1 MKNGFV
7 KAAAVSPVIRLADTS
22 YNAERVIEAIRCAEA
37 GGVRVLVFPE
47 LTLTGVSCRD
57 LFTHRVLLEG
67 AEKALLKVAEATRGT
82 DMLVFV
88 GLPLAHGARVFSVGA
103 ALYDGEIL
111 GLVPNEA
118 PSDPRFSAPE
128 SGEACEVEL
137 DGYGLV
143 TLSSDLLFCH
153 GALRDLRVAV
163 EVGAGLDRFLSP
175 AARHAEAGATVIAQ
189 MAAFPETVCS
199 RDEAELNARYESR
212 QFRCGMLLA
221 APGRGE
227 STTDRAW
234 SGLCLIAEDGKL
246 LAAEEG
252 IADLTEAVKSRTSEE
267 AAQAA
272 DSAAEAAEDGT
283 VIVLSEI
290 DVEHMTTLRRA
301 TGCFDL
307 SSDYMAVSWGDR
319 LSETALSRRYLMHPH
334 LPETAEEL
342 PGCCRRMLDIQVSGL
357 VRRMEYAGLD
367 HCVVG
372 ISGGVDSTL
381 AVMVSAM
388 AVRRMG
394 LPASNVVACTL
405 PCFGTS
411 SRTKSNAIVVA
422 EQLGA
427 EVRVI
432 DIGKA
437 VYQHFDDI
445 GHAHDDYSIA
455 YENAQARERT
465 QVLMDIANK
474 CNGLDVGTED
484 LSEFIDGW
492 CTYNGDHTS
501 MYDVNMG
508 LTKTQVRA
516 NVRYVADTTE
526 DRVLKAA
533 LYDVLECP
541 VTPELLPIHDDQI
554 EQKSEEAVGSYS
566 LQDFFTHKM
575 LICGFT
581 PSKTFRL
588 AKLAYAGEF
597 TDEELVRWLTSYCRR
612 LFSQQFKRS
621 CLMDGPAVETFSV
634 SPRDGFLI
642 PSDAESTL
650 FLQDLESVTV

>member
-7 KAAAVSPVIRLADTS
+7 KVAAASPVIRVADAD
-22 YNAERVIEAIRCAEA
+22 YNAERVIEVISSAAQK
-37 GGVRVLVFPE
+37 GVKVLVFPE
-47 LTLTGVSCRD
+47 LTLTGCSCYD
-57 LFTHRVLLEG
+57 LFTHRVLLDG
-67 AEKALLKVAEATRGT
+67 AREALLRVAETTA
-82 DMLVFV
+82 DFDLLAFV
-88 GLPLAHGARVFSVGA
+88 GLPLAVGAKVYNVAA
-103 ALYDGEIL
+103 ALYHGEIL
-111 GLVPNEA
+111 AFIPAEGIADGYFSVPD
-118 PSDPRFSAPE
+118 PDSDY
-128 SGEACEVEL
+128 EVNL
-137 DGYGLV
+137 PGYGLV
-143 TLSSDLLFCH
+143 PMSCSVLFEHETLS
-153 GALRDLRVAV
+153 DLRVSA
-163 EVGAGLDRFLSP
+163 EVGAGLQRFLTP
-175 AARHAEAGATVIAQ
+175 AVRHAEAGATLIVQ
-189 MAAFPETVCS
+189 LGSFPETVTS

-212 QFRCGMLLA
+212 QFACGMVLA
-221 APGRGE
+221 APGKGE
-227 STTDRAW
+227 SSTDRVF
-234 SGLCLIAEDGKL
+234 SGLCLVAENGKI
-246 LAAEEG
+246 LA
-252 IADLTEAVKSRTSEE
+252 SEE
-267 AAQAA
+267 KAGSFA
-272 DSAAEAAEDGT
+272 
-283 VIVLSEI
+283 VSEI
-290 DVEHMTTLRRA
+290 DVEHMTGLRRSLD
-301 TGCFDL
+301 CFDAP
-307 SSDYMAVSWGDR
+307 SDYLRFSWGED
-319 LSETALSRRYLMHPH
+319 LTETALTRPYPMYPH
-334 LPETAEEL
+334 LPETGEQL
-342 PGCCRRMLDIQVSGL
+342 PDYCRRMLDIQVSGL
-357 VRRMEYAGLD
+357 VKRMEYAHLD

-388 AVRRMG
+388 AVKQMG
-394 LPASNVVACTL
+394 LPSTNVIACTL

-422 EQLGA
+422 EQIGA

-455 YENAQARERT
+455 FENAQARERT

-474 CNGLDVGTED
+474 VNGLDVGTED

-501 MYDVNMG
+501 MYDVNLG

-516 NVRYVADTTE
+516 NVRYIADTTE

-533 LYDVLECP
+533 LYDVLDCP

-554 EQKSEEAVGSYS
+554 EQKSEDAVGSYS

-588 AKLAYAGEF
+588 AKQAYAKEF
-597 TDEELVRWLTSYCRR
+597 TDEELIRWLTSYCKR

-621 CLMDGPAVETFSV
+621 CLMDGPAVEAFTV
-634 SPRDGFLI
+634 SPRVGFLI
-642 PSDAESTL
+642 PSDAEATL
-650 FLQDLESVTV
+650 FLKDLEQLTADRNV

>member
-7 KAAAVSPVIRLADTS
+7 KVAAASPVIRVADAD
-22 YNAERVIEAIRCAEA
+22 YNAERVIEVIRSAARE
-37 GGVRVLVFPE
+37 GVRVLVFPE
-47 LTLTGVSCRD
+47 LTLTGCSCYD
-57 LFTHRVLLEG
+57 LFTHRVLLDG
-67 AEKALLKVAEATRGT
+67 AREALLRVAEATV
-82 DMLVFV
+82 DFDLLAFV
-88 GLPLAHGARVFSVGA
+88 GLPLAVGA
-103 ALYDGEIL
+103 KVYNVAAALSRGEIL
-111 GLVPNEA
+111 AFIPAEGIADGYFSVPD
-118 PSDPRFSAPE
+118 PDSDY
-128 SGEACEVEL
+128 EVNL
-137 DGYGLV
+137 PGYGLV
-143 TLSSDLLFCH
+143 PMSCSVLFEHETLS
-153 GALRDLRVAV
+153 DLRVAA
-163 EVGAGLDRFLSP
+163 EVGAGLQRFLTP
-175 AARHAEAGATVIAQ
+175 AVRHAEAGATLIVQ
-189 MAAFPETVCS
+189 LGSFPETVTS
-199 RDEAELNARYESR
+199 REEAELNARYESR
-212 QFRCGMLLA
+212 QFACGMVLA
-221 APGRGE
+221 APGKGE
-227 STTDRAW
+227 SSTDRVF
-234 SGLCLIAEDGKL
+234 SGLCLVAENGKI
-246 LAAEEG
+246 LA
-252 IADLTEAVKSRTSEE
+252 SEE
-267 AAQAA
+267 MAGSFA
-272 DSAAEAAEDGT
+272 
-283 VIVLSEI
+283 VSEI
-290 DVEHMTTLRRA
+290 DVEHMIGLRRSLD
-301 TGCFDL
+301 CFDAP
-307 SSDYMAVSWGDR
+307 SDYLRFSWGGD
-319 LSETALSRRYLMHPH
+319 LTETALTRPYPMHPH
-334 LPETAEEL
+334 LPETAEQL
-342 PGCCRRMLDIQVSGL
+342 PDYCRRMLDIQVSGL
-357 VRRMEYAGLD
+357 VKRMEYARLD

-388 AVRRMG
+388 AVKQMG
-394 LPASNVVACTL
+394 LPSTNVIACTL

-422 EQLGA
+422 EQIGA

-455 YENAQARERT
+455 FENAQARERT

-474 CNGLDVGTED
+474 VNGLDVGTED

-501 MYDVNMG
+501 MYDVNLG

-516 NVRYVADTTE
+516 NVRYIADTTE

-533 LYDVLECP
+533 LYDVLDCP

-588 AKLAYAGEF
+588 AKQAYAKEF
-597 TDEELVRWLTSYCRR
+597 TDEELIRWLTSYCRR

-621 CLMDGPAVETFSV
+621 CLMDGPAVEAFTV
-634 SPRDGFLI
+634 SPRVGFLI
-642 PSDAESTL
+642 PSDAEAAL
-650 FLQDLESVTV
+650 FLKDLEQLTAGLDD